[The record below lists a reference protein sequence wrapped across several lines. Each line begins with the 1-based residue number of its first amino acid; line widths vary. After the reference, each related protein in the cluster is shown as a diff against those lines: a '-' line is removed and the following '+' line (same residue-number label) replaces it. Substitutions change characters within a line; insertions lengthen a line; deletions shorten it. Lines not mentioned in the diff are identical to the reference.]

1 MKKVLFND
9 NKIFNIGLEDVR
21 IEYMKKEKEFV
32 VGNYTLPSKPSKDG
46 YYRVYVVDNQSKNGR
61 RQLTA
66 KSIEELADK
75 IYQHEKGVDGC
86 AGKTFADVYNIY
98 EQGRLKYIKDPEKLL
113 SAQNTVSKQ
122 RYDYKRYFEDTNFES
137 MHIDSISKRDL
148 EDIISYNLKRYDMTK
163 KAFDNM
169 LLIMRSVFKLAFCEY
184 WVSENQYLRIDP
196 KKFKGMLVESV
207 APSER
212 VYSSEE
218 LSKILVYTR
227 DYEKKH
233 PTVMSAFAFELQIL
247 MGLRRGEIPPLMW
260 SDIREGTFHITK
272 EQLTVK
278 KTATQKQHCEIVY
291 HTKNHKHRC
300 FPITDDIQDF
310 ISRLKAVHTTYHLN
324 SLYLFPANTSTGVI
338 SNCVVYKF
346 YDKAVSTLGIKKKD
360 MITGPHS
367 FRRNAITDVVNAT
380 NGNMTLASQLF
391 GNSPQVVSSNYYTGV
406 DMESALTAL
415 NSRKMS

>member
-1 MKKVLFND
+1 MKSILKSHSDKNTID
-9 NKIFNIGLEDVR
+9 LEDAR
-21 IEYMKKEKEFV
+21 TEYMKREKEII
-32 VGNYTLPSKPSKDG
+32 VGHYTLPSKPSKDG
-46 YYRVYVVDNQSKNGR
+46 YYRVYVTDKQSKSGR
-61 RQLTA
+61 RQLSA
-66 KSIEELADK
+66 KSIEQLADK
-75 IYQHEKGVDGC
+75 IFQHEKGIDGC
-86 AGKTFADVYNIY
+86 AKKTFSDVYNIY
-98 EQGRLKYIKDPEKLL
+98 EKERLKYIKDPEKLL

-122 RYDYKRYFEDTNFES
+122 RYDYKRYFEGTNFEK
-137 MHIDSISKRDL
+137 MYIDSISKRDL
-148 EDIISYNLKRYDMTK
+148 EDIISFNLKRYDMTK
-163 KAFDNM
+163 KAFNNM
-169 LLIMRSVFKLAFCEY
+169 HLILSSVFKLAFCEY
-184 WVSENQYLRIDP
+184 WVAENHYLRIDP
-196 KKFKGMLVESV
+196 KKFKGMLVESIP
-207 APSER
+207 PSER

-218 LSKILVYTR
+218 LSKILAYTR
-227 DYEKKH
+227 NYEKKH
-233 PTVMSAFAFELQIL
+233 PTIMSAFAFELQIL
-247 MGLRRGEIPPLMW
+247 MGARRAEIPPLMW
-260 SDIREGTFHITK
+260 SDIREGSFHITK

-278 KTATQKQHCEIVY
+278 KTATRKQHCEIVY

-300 FPITDDIQDF
+300 FPVTDDIQDF
-310 ISRLKAVHTTYHLN
+310 INRLKAVHAIYHLN

-391 GNSPQVVSSNYYTGV
+391 GNSPQVVSTNYYTGV